1 MTRRS
6 PLGDLAGRIF
16 FIYNIGM
23 MIDDLIQAGV
33 PESVIVAVMSMEDD
47 DLRRE
52 QICILLMGDDRRE
65 FVD

>member
-1 MTRRS
+1 MTRRR
-6 PLGDLAGRIF
+6 PLGDLAGRSF
-16 FIYNIGM
+16 FIYNKGI

>member
-1 MTRRS
+1 MTRIS
-6 PLGDLAGRIF
+6 PLGDLAGRTF
-16 FIYNIGM
+16 FIYNKGM

-33 PESVIVAVMSMEDD
+33 QESVIVAVMSMEDD